1 MSKVLEEAINE
12 LYERLKIE
20 KELTEERQLRETKMF
35 GVLNTNMEK
44 RWDSSFFA
52 SNNNARY

>member
-52 SNNNARY
+52 STNNARY